1 MIDYQYLILEIAN
14 THGGE
19 KKYLFRLIDKFSKL
33 DYRNI
38 GIKFQ
43 IFKYDKIS
51 LRDYSWYNDYKKLF
65 FNIKEWDEI
74 INYASIKFNEI
85 WIDIF
90 DLYGLNYF
98 RNNADNF
105 VGVKLQA
112 SVLQNYEVLNELL
125 KIKLENK
132 KLILNISG
140 YEITEIETFIR
151 EFEKLKP
158 EEMIL
163 QIGYQNYPSEVK
175 DTQLNKIKII
185 KSAFPECKI
194 SFADH
199 LQGESEESIL
209 IPSIV
214 SALKVDY
221 IEKHICIDRNKTKYD
236 AFSSLHFE
244 ELSKLVNNFKSIGTA
259 NANKFITDNERNYLK
274 KSVQKVVLK
283 TDKIN
288 GSLIST
294 DELTFLRTDKDGI
307 NLNELKYLQNNRM
320 ILNKNKLKHETVCE
334 NDFGK
339 TNIGV
344 IVAGRMKSKRLK
356 NKAIMEINGIPS
368 VELCLQSCLKIQS
381 ANIVI
386 LATSNL
392 RDDSILRNY
401 TLNGKVKFW
410 QGHPDDVI
418 ARYIGACEKYNI
430 DVVIRVTADCPFI
443 SNEIAEI
450 LIKSHFENGADYTAA
465 KEFSVGTS
473 TEIINTEALKR
484 VIKYK
489 KDAKYSEYMTWYYQN
504 NKDVFKVNLVD
515 LPKDLIRDYRLTL
528 DYEKDLFMFN
538 SLIDKLKKENMD
550 INLVNIFKVLDG
562 NPEIPKINNYIKLKY
577 KTNKSL
583 IETLN
588 KETRIKM

>member
-550 INLVNIFKVLDG
+550 IIW
-562 NPEIPKINNYIKLKY
+562 
-577 KTNKSL
+577 
-583 IETLN
+583 
-588 KETRIKM
+588 

>member
-51 LRDYSWYNDYKKLF
+51 LRDYSLYNDYKKLF